1 MGFSTITQN
10 VLGMVV
16 HIYNPSTQ
24 KVEAGVFEFKSSL
37 NYIARLCLKTHKKQ
51 NKKKN
56 PKTQNLPIAHHLLK
70 YHPV

>member
-37 NYIARLCLKTHKKQ
+37 NYIARLCLK
-51 NKKKN
+51 
-56 PKTQNLPIAHHLLK
+56 K
-70 YHPV
+70 YKAFDKI